1 MKLNRARL
9 IVCLEEA
16 LYIHNIRDM
25 RILHTIKD
33 TPPNPRGLCALSI
46 NSDNCFLAYPGS
58 NTTGTVKSTW
68 YGIEDPLNLN
78 LPPTGE
84 VQLFDAFNLHAHLTI
99 PAHDSSLAA
108 LAFNAAGDRLATAS
122 EKGTVIRVFNAKDG
136 AKMMEFRRGA
146 LRCALV
152 HSLSFSQDGQFL
164 VLSSNTETIH
174 IFKVVENASDEQQQQ
189 PQQQQPQAS
198 T

>member
-33 TPPNPRGLCALSI
+33 TPPNPKGLCALSI

-58 NTTGTVKSTW
+58 NTTGTWSPSSTW
-68 YGIEDPLNLN
+68 FELGGWTDWSSKS
-78 LPPTGE
+78 LPPLGE
-84 VQLFDAFNLHAHLTI
+84 VQLFDAFNLHSKLTI

-108 LAFNAAGDRLATAS
+108 LAFNPTGTRLATAS
-122 EKGTVIRVFNAKDG
+122 EKGTVIRVFSVEDG
-136 AKMMEFRRGA
+136 SKQMEFRRGA
-146 LRCALV
+146 MRCALV
-152 HSLSFSQDGQFL
+152 HSLSFSQDSQFL

-174 IFKVVENASDEQQQQ
+174 IFKVVEQPPEEQQQQ
-189 PQQQQPQAS
+189 PQA
-198 T
+198 TT